1 MLAGCT
7 GVIGTAPAI
16 PATDASVETE
26 LREILALLPGRY
38 SGPAADG
45 RLFHKI
51 VPIVA
56 PQFGGDTV
64 FYHQISRD
72 GFDSLA
78 PFQQKIYVFD
88 RSTGLLRA
96 QRVSQ

>member
-1 MLAGCT
+1 M
-7 GVIGTAPAI
+7 
-16 PATDASVETE
+16 
-26 LREILALLPGRY
+26 LPGRY